1 MYHLIFVVKIKNNM
15 RVCILGGGLT
25 SLTLAKALVNQNI
38 YVEIFTNKK
47 KQTIDRSRTIGITK
61 SNIDYL
67 NNNIVNIEK
76 IIWKLNKIEVFS
88 EKLKKEELLEFENN
102 KKQLFSIVRNYKLY
116 NILELSLKKNKFFK
130 KNYKKNLLSSIKNFD
145 LVINL
150 EFTNSISKKFFNKKI
165 TKKYNSLAYTGVL
178 KHDKINNRVARQIF
192 TKIGPLAFLPISD
205 NETSFVYSINHSNTL
220 KKETL
225 TNLVNNHN
233 SIYKINEF
241 KGISSF
247 KLSSINLRSY
257 YHKNILAF
265 GELIHK
271 IHPLAGQ
278 GFNMTIRDIKILL
291 EIIKNKKNL
300 GLQLNSSVNQEFQKK
315 IKHKNFIFSSG
326 IDLVYEFFN
335 IDGKIKSNFFV
346 KSLQYLG
353 NKKPINKVFKKIA
366 DSGFAQ

>member
-1 MYHLIFVVKIKNNM
+1 M

-47 KQTIDRSRTIGITK
+47 KQTINRSRTIGITK
-61 SNIDYL
+61 SNVDYL
-67 NNNIVNIEK
+67 NNNIINVEK
-76 IIWKLNKIEVFS
+76 IIWKLNKIEIFS
-88 EKLKKEELLEFENN
+88 EKIKKEELLEFENN

-116 NILELSLKKNKFFK
+116 DILELSLIKNKFFK
-130 KNYKKNLLSSIKNFD
+130 KNYKKNLLSNINNFD

-150 EFTNSISKKFFNKKI
+150 EFSNSITKKFFNKKI
-165 TKKYNSLAYTGVL
+165 TKKYKSLAYTGVL
-178 KHDKINNRVARQIF
+178 KHDKIDNRVARQIF

-205 NETSFVYSINHSNTL
+205 NETSFVYSINHSNVI
-220 KKETL
+220 KKEIL
-225 TNLVNNHN
+225 TNFINNHN
-233 SIYKINEF
+233 SIYKINKF
-241 KGISSF
+241 KEISSF
-247 KLSSINLRSY
+247 KLSSMNLRSY

-315 IKHKNFIFSSG
+315 IKHKNFIFSNG

-335 IDGKIKSNFFV
+335 IDGKTKSNFFV

-353 NKKPINKVFKKIA
+353 NKQPINKILKKIA
-366 DSGFAQ
+366 DSGFA

>member
-1 MYHLIFVVKIKNNM
+1 M

-25 SLTLAKALVNQNI
+25 SLTLAKALVKQNI

-47 KQTIDRSRTIGITK
+47 KQTINRSRTIGITK
-61 SNIDYL
+61 SNVDYL
-67 NNNIVNIEK
+67 NNNIINVEK
-76 IIWKLNKIEVFS
+76 IIWKLNKIEIFS
-88 EKLKKEELLEFENN
+88 EKIKKEELLEFENN

-116 NILELSLKKNKFFK
+116 DILELSLIKNKFFK
-130 KNYKKNLLSSIKNFD
+130 KNYKKNLLSNINNFD

-150 EFTNSISKKFFNKKI
+150 EFSNSITKKFFNKKI
-165 TKKYNSLAYTGVL
+165 TKKYKSLAYTGVL
-178 KHDKINNRVARQIF
+178 KHDKIDNRVARQIF

-205 NETSFVYSINHSNTL
+205 NETSFVYSINHSNVI
-220 KKETL
+220 KKEIL
-225 TNLVNNHN
+225 TNFINNHN
-233 SIYKINEF
+233 SIYKINKF
-241 KGISSF
+241 KEISSF
-247 KLSSINLRSY
+247 KLSSMNLRSY

-315 IKHKNFIFSSG
+315 IKHKNFIFSNG

-335 IDGKIKSNFFV
+335 IDGKTKSNFFV

-353 NKKPINKVFKKIA
+353 NKQPINKILKKIA
-366 DSGFAQ
+366 DSGFA